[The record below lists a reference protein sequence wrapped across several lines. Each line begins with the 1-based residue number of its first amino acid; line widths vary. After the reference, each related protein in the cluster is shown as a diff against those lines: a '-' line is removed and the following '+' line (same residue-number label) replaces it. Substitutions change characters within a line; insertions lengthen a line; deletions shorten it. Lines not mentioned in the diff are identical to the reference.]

1 MSDAESLSPR
11 ECRLVEV
18 EWEDIT
24 GLDNW
29 NEDDGPFQPTSIVS
43 VGWLLEDNAKW
54 LTIAT
59 SYDHTNSKWASIT
72 VIPKLPPV
80 VKFLAESESPGL

>member
-1 MSDAESLSPR
+1 MSAESLTPND
-11 ECRLVEV
+11 CQLVEV

-29 NEDDGPFQPTSIVS
+29 NDDDGPFQPTSIVS
-43 VGWLLEDNAKW
+43 VGWLLEDNVKW

-80 VKFLAESESPGL
+80 VKPLMVDESPGL